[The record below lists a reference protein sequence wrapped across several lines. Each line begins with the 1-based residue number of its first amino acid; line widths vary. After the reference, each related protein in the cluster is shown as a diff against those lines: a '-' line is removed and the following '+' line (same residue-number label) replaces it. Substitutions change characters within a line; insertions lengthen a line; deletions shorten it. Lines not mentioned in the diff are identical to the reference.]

1 MVNDKRILF
10 VDDET
15 RVLHGVRRQFMLAG
29 HDWDME
35 FAGSGREALDILA
48 RSSVPFDVLVTDI
61 RMPGMDGLALL
72 QQVREQYPHL
82 VRIVLTGHI
91 SRETAMR
98 SVGLAHQFLAKP
110 CSMEMI
116 EATLTRAFAMRQLL
130 ASARLKQLIAQLNT
144 LPSLPTLYNRLL
156 REIQLPEANIKNVGQ
171 IIAQDIGMTAKILQ
185 LVNSAFFGLRR
196 HVSNPSQAVMLLGLD
211 TIKALVLSV
220 HVFSQFR
227 LAQLGEISLTQLQ
240 EHSLAVGTLAQKII
254 EQEQPNDH
262 QVADF
267 AFAAG
272 LLHAVGRLV
281 LAANLPADYSRALA
295 LARDNNLSLIEAER
309 LVFEAT
315 HAEVGAYLLGI
326 WGLPDPV
333 VEALA
338 YHPEPARCACPAFG
352 PLIAVHVANA
362 LLQESYQPGTGL
374 VLIDQNEL
382 DRLGYLDKLPEWRRL
397 CSAKALGEAA

>member
-1 MVNDKRILF
+1 MVSDKRILF

-29 HDWDME
+29 HDWEIE
-35 FAGSGREALDILA
+35 FASSGREALDILA
-48 RSSVPFDVLVTDI
+48 RSSVPFDVIVTDI
-61 RMPGMDGLALL
+61 RMPGMDGIALL
-72 QQVREQYPHL
+72 QQVKEQYPHL

-110 CSMEMI
+110 CNMEML

-156 REIQLPEANIKNVGQ
+156 REIRSPEADIKNVGQ

-227 LAQLGEISLTQLQ
+227 LAQPGEMSLTQLQ

-262 QVADF
+262 QMADF
-267 AFAAG
+267 AFTAG

-295 LARDNNLSLIEAER
+295 LARDNTLSIVEAER

-338 YHPEPARCACPAFG
+338 YHHEPAHCACPAFG

-362 LLQESYQPGTGL
+362 LLQESYQPGTGFG
-374 VLIDQNEL
+374 LIDQNEL
-382 DRLGYLDKLPEWRRL
+382 DRLGYLDKLSGWRQL
-397 CSAKALGEAA
+397 CSGTALGEAA